1 MQPVTGFVANV
12 PSSMRTD
19 HGSIESH
26 PIAHV
31 AVRMLRLLFQTT
43 LAALQLAAAP
53 WGWWRLLRTLADVN
67 RVCDEDLRRLL
78 QEGLTA

>member
-1 MQPVTGFVANV
+1 
-12 PSSMRTD
+12 
-19 HGSIESH
+19 
-26 PIAHV
+26 
-31 AVRMLRLLFQTT
+31 MLRLLFQTT